1 MTAVSRIRE
10 AAIFWSLL
18 GAMLAMVAVL
28 GPVLTSDGPAHAGI
42 ARFLAMPGSLARDR
56 LFEINPVLSPNALG
70 HYLLAALLRVLPPL
84 AAEQVAQAICL
95 AAIPLGARAVLRRLN
110 PDAVWLSLF
119 FFPVALQITFFM
131 GLYNFCLSMGG
142 SLLSIW
148 GFLRFRE
155 RPSAARGG
163 VLAVLLLATLAC
175 QAAGW
180 MEAVAAIGT
189 IAGVDSLLRWRPR
202 LNWSGG
208 GRFWDAVGF
217 PVAVLAILAPGA
229 ILFALFAA
237 RGGGGQTVR
246 YGVALLD
253 RLVAVLLGQAFAP
266 IGRTTALTGFLAGLT
281 LVCVAIAGAVALRRD
296 RATARDPLRMG
307 VFLVPVSFL
316 AVLAVVPDEAGG
328 GWTHVW
334 RAQPCPYIG
343 LAFACAMLPIPGLV
357 RAAAMAVATGCGVA
371 GIGLAAWV
379 QAVDVPP
386 VVGEFTEIDAAIGPG
401 CTLAPV
407 LSQFKLDPENTA
419 RLFYH
424 PLFHLA
430 NRLESG
436 GDRVVLFSYVARL
449 PMYPARFRAD
459 ADPQRLLFGWE
470 KGQRDT
476 RVREIDIPRFEA
488 ATGIPVDYVLLWD
501 VPEGPGPYARIR
513 AHVAR
518 YELAMRTSGGRGE
531 LYRRPGSGG
540 CEDRRR

>member
-1 MTAVSRIRE
+1 MTARFRVRE
-10 AAIFWSLL
+10 SAIFWSLL

-28 GPVLTSDGPAHAGI
+28 GPVLTSDGPAHAAI
-42 ARFLAMPGSLARDR
+42 ARFLAMPGSPARDR

-84 AAEQVAQAICL
+84 AAEQVTQAICL

-119 FFPVALQITFFM
+119 FFPAALQITFFM

-155 RPSAARGG
+155 RPSAARGIA
-163 VLAVLLLATLAC
+163 LALLLLATLAC

-189 IAGVDSLLRWRPR
+189 IAGVESLLRWQRGAPF
-202 LNWSGG
+202 L
-208 GRFWDAVGF
+208 DAVRF
-217 PVAVLAILAPGA
+217 PAAVLAILAPGA
-229 ILFALFAA
+229 MLFALFAA
-237 RGGGGQTVR
+237 RGGGGQAVR
-246 YGVALLD
+246 YGASLPE
-253 RLVAVLLGQAFAP
+253 RLVAVLQGQAFAP

-281 LVCVAIAGAVALRRD
+281 LACVAIAGAVALKRGP
-296 RATARDPLRMG
+296 AVAGDPLRIG
-307 VFLVPVSFL
+307 VCLVPVSFL

-334 RAQPCPYIG
+334 RAQPFPYIG
-343 LAFACAMLPIPGLV
+343 LAFACAMLPVPGAV
-357 RAAAMAVATGCGVA
+357 RTVAMAIATGCGLA

-386 VVGEFTEIDAAIGPG
+386 VVREFTEIDAAIGPR

-407 LSQFKLDPENTA
+407 LSQFKLDPENSA

-430 NRLESG
+430 NRLESR

-476 RVREIDIPRFEA
+476 RVRQIDIPGFEA
-488 ATGIPVDYVLLWD
+488 ATGIPVDYVFLWD
-501 VPEGPGPYARIR
+501 VPQGPGPYARIR
-513 AHVAR
+513 ERVAR

-531 LYRRPGSGG
+531 LYRRPGAGG
-540 CEDRRR
+540 CEDRR